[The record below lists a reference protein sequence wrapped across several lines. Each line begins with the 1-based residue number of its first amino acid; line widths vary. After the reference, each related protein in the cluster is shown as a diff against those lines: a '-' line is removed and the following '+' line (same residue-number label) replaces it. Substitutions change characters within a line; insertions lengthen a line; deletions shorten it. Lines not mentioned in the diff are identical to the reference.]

1 MFSDLE
7 KLLESLNPNPDAGLL
22 LRLWDGTK
30 WALKDSDI
38 GRILGNLQ
46 RHKSSLT
53 PMMTIIT
60 WYVIASSYLMSS

>member
-7 KLLESLNPNPDAGLL
+7 KLLESLNPNSDASLL

-38 GRILGNLQ
+38 CRILGNLQ
-46 RHKSSLT
+46 IGAN
-53 PMMTIIT
+53 M
-60 WYVIASSYLMSS
+60 SYIFLCCKFPPSIRPI